1 LAQTNVDGTPNLQ
14 DSTTVRDL
22 GVEKAEENNDV
33 TYSKW
38 PSRCTVESSSAS
50 NCETESGKNVGH
62 KAKRPVEAKED
73 GTPFDEDET
82 PPAKHA
88 RLTRVSSRV
97 IANAPRPWPG
107 LRYIATV
114 AKVDRIKRN

>member
-1 LAQTNVDGTPNLQ
+1 
-14 DSTTVRDL
+14 
-22 GVEKAEENNDV
+22 
-33 TYSKW
+33 
-38 PSRCTVESSSAS
+38 VESSSAL
-50 NCETESGKNVGH
+50 NYEIESGKNAGH
-62 KAKRPVEAKED
+62 QAKRPVKAKED
-73 GTPFDEDET
+73 GTPFGKDET

-114 AKVDRIKRN
+114 AKVDRITRK